1 MLEKFTPE
9 QKLELDKLL
18 DSKNMSDRKSGL
30 KKPDGTDKLLYY
42 ITTHHA
48 IYEANRIFGFDGWTR
63 ETVYCREVCRYD
75 YNGKT
80 KVGYEAK
87 IRVTAGGVTREG
99 TGHGQMVCYDLF
111 DAIEKSAKEAESD
124 ATKRALM
131 TFGNQFGLALY
142 DPKQENV
149 VDHEADAKEE
159 EAKKK
164 AELEAEKQKKEA
176 EEKRKEMVKNRTEAE
191 WVEIANRFEKA
202 VKACTTIAEYNALAE
217 KASTTLKEMREHA
230 EIIADQV
237 TDIAKRKQTE
247 LLNVK

>member
-1 MLEKFTPE
+1 MASKFNKE
-9 QKLELDKLL
+9 QIEELSKDL
-18 DSKNMSDRKSGL
+18 DSKFVKNRKQGSNEVS
-30 KKPDGTDKLLYY
+30 Y
-42 ITTHHA
+42 IQAYRA
-48 IYEANRIFGFDGWTR
+48 IYEANAIFGFDGWDR
-63 ETVYCREVCRYD
+63 ETVYCKEVCRYEVLIGQ
-75 YNGKT
+75 NKT
-80 KVGYEAK
+80 PGWKVGYEAK
-87 IRVTAGGVTREG
+87 VLVRVAGTIGEG
-99 TGHGQMVCYDLF
+99 TGHGSGIAKDLF
-111 DAIEKSAKEAESD
+111 DAIESAAKEAESD
-124 ATKRALM
+124 AMKRALIKY
-131 TFGNQFGLALY
+131 GSRFGLALY
-142 DPKQENV
+142 DPNQENV
-149 VDHEADAKEE
+149 VDHEAAAKEE

-247 LLNVK
+247 LLNVKL

>member
-9 QKLELDKLL
+9 QKLELDKPL

-63 ETVYCREVCRYD
+63 ETVYCKEVCRYE
-75 YNGKT
+75 YNGKI
-80 KVGYEAK
+80 KVGYESK

-164 AELEAEKQKKEA
+164 AE
-176 EEKRKEMVKNRTEAE
+176 EEKRKAADPLNKPAEERTEAE
-191 WVEIANRFEKA
+191 WLNIANRLGKSFDKMTKIEDYTAFVELEK
-202 VKACTTIAEYNALAE
+202 TT
-217 KASTTLKEMREHA
+217 TTLRDMRKYA
-230 EIIADQV
+230 EIYADQV
-237 TDIAKRKQTE
+237 QDKAVQKRTE
-247 LLNVK
+247 LLNVKL